1 MKITE
6 NNVVE
11 QLHMKNEKALFYV
24 VDQYGGIIKAIIR
37 KYLGN
42 LELIQDECLD
52 DVLLLIWNNSSH
64 YDPSKNTLKNW
75 IAVITKHKAIDYQR
89 QYTKFLLQQEFEDHM
104 LVDFK
109 DAEMK
114 MMETILSSQTEQL
127 LSTLKKEDQTLFIQ
141 HYGEQKTVEELAE
154 AQGVHTSV
162 LYNRLSRGRKKLRA
176 VFKKSSMKRGN
187 LDERII

>member
-11 QLHMKNEKALFYV
+11 QLHMKNEKALFYI

-42 LELIQDECLD
+42 LEMIQDECLD

-75 IAVITKHKAIDYQR
+75 IAAITRHKAIDYQR
-89 QYTKFLLQQEFEDHM
+89 QYHKFLKQQQFKDHM

-109 DAEMK
+109 DAETK
-114 MMETILSSQTEQL
+114 MMDTILSSQTEQL
-127 LSTLKKEDQTLFIQ
+127 LSNLKREDQTLFIQ
-141 HYGEQKTVEELAE
+141 HYGEQKSIEELAE
-154 AQGVHTSV
+154 AQGVHKSV

-176 VFKKSSMKRGN
+176 VFKNKLNEKGES
-187 LDERII
+187 